1 MESRHI
7 GRVVAASPAAVYAVA
22 ADPDNLPR
30 WASGLARGKVR
41 RDGDALVVDSPMGR
55 FTVTFVPRNAL
66 GVLDH
71 EVRLPS
77 GEVVTNPMRV
87 VAHPEGAEVVF
98 TLRRRDLTDE
108 ELARDAAMVER
119 DLEALGRLV
128 EGGA

>member
-1 MESRHI
+1 M
-7 GRVVAASPAAVYAVA
+7 VAASPAAVYAVA

-30 WASGLARGKVR
+30 WASGLARGEVR

-55 FTVTFVPRNAL
+55 VTVTFVPRNAL

-87 VAHPEGAEVVF
+87 VAHYYSRGSS
-98 TLRRRDLTDE
+98 LLRDLA
-108 ELARDAAMVER
+108 LLVWR